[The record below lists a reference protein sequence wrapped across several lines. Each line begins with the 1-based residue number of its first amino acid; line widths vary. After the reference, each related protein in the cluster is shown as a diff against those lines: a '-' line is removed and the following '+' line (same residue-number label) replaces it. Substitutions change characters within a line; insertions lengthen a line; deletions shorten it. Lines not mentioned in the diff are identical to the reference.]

1 MTLPP
6 QQKAIIITG
15 KGGPEM
21 LQQSD
26 IPVPQPKAG
35 QILIRIAAAGVNR
48 HDCNQRAAG
57 AHHDGTPVPGIEAS
71 GHVVALGPDVTH
83 LALGTPVIALL
94 QGGGY
99 GEYALVQSDLA
110 MPLPD
115 GLTMTEAAGVAEALF
130 TAWWNFFFLM
140 DLRPGEISLIH
151 GGTSGV
157 GHLALQAMSALNY
170 PVIATAGSDAKIAA
184 AQEFGAMAAFDYR
197 APDLAD
203 LVLKATDGRGVNALL
218 DVSAGDHIAADFAM
232 MAPDGRIAHLYPG
245 PAGAVLPVPLRLL
258 MTKRL
263 RVTGSMLRPLA
274 LSQKAQVADRLHQEV
289 WPMLGSTVR
298 PHIHMA
304 LPLHDAAQAH
314 REMEKGRHIGKIILE
329 VAI

>member
-115 GLTMTEAAGVAEALF
+115 GLTMTEAAGVAEALS

-184 AQEFGAMAAFDYR
+184 AQEFGAMAALAI
-197 APDLAD
+197 APPQLP
-203 LVLKATDGRGVNALL
+203 LRFQKATDGRGVNALL